1 MSQANVEIAKRV
13 IDAFNRRDV
22 DAILECVN
30 QDVEWFPAMPVTFG
44 GGPLRGREGIE
55 SYIRE
60 VSDTWEEYRVVGQ
73 DFRDLGDEEVL
84 VLSRIEGRGAGSGG
98 GVDAAMGQ
106 IFDFRD
112 GKIARVR
119 ANLYRREVL
128 KAAAPAGYAC
138 RRRTWT
144 ISAG

>member
-22 DAILECVN
+22 DAIFECVN
-30 QDVEWFPAMPVTFG
+30 PDVEWLPAMPVTFG

-73 DFRDLGDEEVL
+73 DFRDLGYEEVL

-98 GVDAAMGQ
+98 LVDAAMGQ

-112 GKIARVR
+112 GKIVRVR
-119 ANLYRREVL
+119 TYLDHGETL
-128 KAAAPAGYAC
+128 KAAGLE
-138 RRRTWT
+138 R
-144 ISAG
+144 